1 MGSGMQLKW
10 RLSHAQGYLQ
20 LGMVDEAAAELR
32 LIPAKERDGTEVLAL
47 RVAVLQEQG
56 RWRALRLAAA
66 ELVRR
71 QPAEPAGWVTWAF
84 ATRRTRSIIEAEQ
97 ILLEA
102 DARHPREPTIQFNL
116 GCYACLRGDL
126 AEAKRRVRRAI
137 TLNSVFRAHAKSDPD
152 LDALRAG
159 PSGEKF

>member
-1 MGSGMQLKW
+1 MQLKW
-10 RLSHAQGYLQ
+10 HLSHAQGYLE

-32 LIPAKERDGTEVLAL
+32 LIPADERELTEVLTL

-71 QPAEPAGWVTWAF
+71 QPGEPAGWITWAF
-84 ATRRTRSIIEAEQ
+84 ATRRSRSIVEAEQ

-102 DARHPREPTIQFNL
+102 ESRHPKEPTIQFNL

-126 AEAKRRVRRAI
+126 GEAQRRVRRAI
-137 TLNSVFRAHAKSDPD
+137 ALNSAFRAHAKSDPD
-152 LDALRAG
+152 LDALRAKPG
-159 PSGEKF
+159 AGNF

>member
-1 MGSGMQLKW
+1 MQLKW
-10 RLSHAQGYLQ
+10 RLSHTQGYLQ

-32 LIPAKERDGTEVLAL
+32 QIPVNERGSTDVLTL

-71 QPAEPAGWVTWAF
+71 QPTEPASWITWAF
-84 ATRRTRSIIEAEQ
+84 ATRRSRSVVEAEQ

-102 DARHPREPTIQFNL
+102 EIRHPKEATIQFNL

-126 AEAKRRVRRAI
+126 GEAQRRVRRAI
-137 TLNSVFRAHAKSDPD
+137 ALNGNFRAHARADPD
-152 LDALRAG
+152 LVALRANPG
-159 PSGEKF
+159 GVKF

>member
-1 MGSGMQLKW
+1 MQLKW

-20 LGMVDEAAAELR
+20 LGMVNEAAAELGQ
-32 LIPAKERDGTEVLAL
+32 IPASERDRTEVLTL
-47 RVAVLQEQG
+47 RAAVLQEQG

-71 QPAEPAGWVTWAF
+71 EPAEPASWITWAF
-84 ATRRTRSIIEAEQ
+84 ATRRSRSIIEAEH

-102 DARHPREPTIQFNL
+102 EIRHPTEPTIQFNL

-126 AEAKRRVRRAI
+126 SEAQRRVRRAI
-137 TLNSVFRAHAKSDPD
+137 ALDRGFREHALADAD
-152 LDALRAG
+152 LEALRKLPGGA
-159 PSGEKF
+159 PF